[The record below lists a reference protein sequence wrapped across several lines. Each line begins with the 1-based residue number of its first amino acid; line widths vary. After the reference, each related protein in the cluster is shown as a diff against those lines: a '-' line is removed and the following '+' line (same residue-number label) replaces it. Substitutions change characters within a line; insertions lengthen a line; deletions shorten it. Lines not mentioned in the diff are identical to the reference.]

1 MIRRE
6 SGEGWTLITQPSH
19 AFLSSRIMDFWG
31 NENFEV
37 ITPRDE
43 VMFAMREHDCGW
55 EKTDSMADLN
65 PKNGYPRSFM
75 EMRAE
80 SQFEI
85 WSECFETHLGEHPYA
100 CALIALHFS
109 ELNERTIS
117 RNPSNK
123 AAVSLREKI
132 REFLRLSLGISVGEG
147 NLNGYLPADIRT
159 NLRFLQVGDIISLA
173 LCHGSRSVTIP
184 GVPINYLG
192 DTVEIAMSSQDGLN
206 YTIRPNPFSREFL
219 RFDISGSKLEE
230 KSFAAATE
238 LENAFRL
245 ACGETFD
252 FSISSGVEGRNVA

>member
-19 AFLSSRIMDFWG
+19 AFLSSRIMNFWG
-31 NENFEV
+31 NEDFEA
-37 ITPRDE
+37 IAPRDE
-43 VMFAMREHDCGW
+43 VMLAIREHDCGW

-65 PKNGYPRSFM
+65 PKNGYPRNFM

-80 SQFEI
+80 SQLEI
-85 WSECFETHLGEHPYA
+85 WSDCFEKHLGEHPYA

-117 RNPSNK
+117 RDPGNE

-132 REFLRLSLGISVGEG
+132 REFLRRSLEINVGEG
-147 NLNGYLPADIRT
+147 NLNRYLPADIRT
-159 NLRFLQVGDIISLA
+159 NLRFLQMGDIISLG
-173 LCHGSRSVTIP
+173 LCHGSKSVNIP

-192 DTVEIAMSSQDGLN
+192 DTVEITLSSEDGLN
-206 YTIRPNPFSREFL
+206 YTISPNPFSREFL
-219 RFDISGSKLEE
+219 RFDISGRKLEE
-230 KSFAAATE
+230 KSFAAAAE
-238 LENAFRL
+238 LENAFHL
-245 ACGETFD
+245 ARGETFD